1 MAAGCRIRPLPDG
14 ARSARGRTASL
25 EKYNVTSQIIG
36 LRFGQAPAPISILD
50 FAMAGRGYTA
60 HEALS
65 ASVELARLVDRRG
78 FARYWVA
85 EHHSMPGVTT
95 SSPPMLLARLVG
107 ETKRIRLGAG
117 GMMLPNFPPLV
128 VAEQFGLLASFA
140 PGRIDLGVGRAP
152 GTDMT
157 TAAALRRG
165 QIGAE
170 DFPNQLMELLAFL
183 DADFPAGN
191 AYGNRVNA
199 VPGPWQDSENG
210 VPRSFQRPPVWLLGS
225 SGFSA
230 QLAAHLGFPFA
241 FAAHLADEN
250 LHLALDLYR
259 SRFRPSAVLDRPYV
273 IVSSGV
279 MAADDE
285 HEAHRQ
291 SWAYSHAMMR
301 MSQGKSFVVPTPEEA
316 EAYAYSQQERQ
327 IIGMWNAKT
336 MIGTG
341 EQVVEKLNARQTQT
355 GADEMMILNLGHTPA
370 AIHRSTELIA
380 NVYGMPEDVGA

>member
-25 EKYNVTSQIIG
+25 EKYTVPSQITG

-95 SSPPMLLARLVG
+95 SSLPMLLARLVG

-170 DFPNQLMELLAFL
+170 DFPNQIMELLAFL

-199 VPGPWQDSENG
+199 VPGPCQDSENG

-259 SRFRPSAVLDRPYV
+259 SRFRPSAVLDRPY
-273 IVSSGV
+273 
-279 MAADDE
+279 
-285 HEAHRQ
+285 
-291 SWAYSHAMMR
+291 
-301 MSQGKSFVVPTPEEA
+301 
-316 EAYAYSQQERQ
+316 
-327 IIGMWNAKT
+327 
-336 MIGTG
+336 
-341 EQVVEKLNARQTQT
+341 
-355 GADEMMILNLGHTPA
+355 
-370 AIHRSTELIA
+370 
-380 NVYGMPEDVGA
+380 

>member
-1 MAAGCRIRPLPDG
+1 M
-14 ARSARGRTASL
+14 SS
-25 EKYNVTSQIIG
+25 EIIG
-36 LRFGQAPAPISILD
+36 TRVGNAPVPISILD
-50 FAMAGRGYTA
+50 FAMAGQGLTA
-60 HEALS
+60 REALA

-107 ETKRIRLGAG
+107 ETRRIRLGAG

-128 VAEQFGLLASFA
+128 VAEQFGLLASMA
-140 PGRIDLGVGRAP
+140 PNRIDLGIGRAP

-170 DFPNQLMELLAFL
+170 DFPQQLMELLAFL
-183 DADFPAGN
+183 DADFPGGN
-191 AYGNRVNA
+191 PYGGRVQA

-241 FAAHLADEN
+241 FAAHLADQN
-250 LHLALDLYR
+250 LDIALDLYR
-259 SRFRPSAVLDRPYV
+259 SRFQPSAVLDRPYV

-285 HEAHRQ
+285 REAQRQ

-301 MSQGKSFVVPTPEEA
+301 MSQGKSFVVPTPENA
-316 EAYAYSQQERQ
+316 EAYSYTPQERQ
-327 IIGMWNAKT
+327 IIGTWDAKT
-336 MIGTG
+336 MKGTG
-341 EQVVEKLNARQTQT
+341 AQVAVQLNARQQHTR
-355 GADEMMILNLGHTPA
+355 ADEMMILNLGHTPS

-380 NVYGMPEDVGA
+380 DAYNMPEDISTIP

>member
-1 MAAGCRIRPLPDG
+1 M
-14 ARSARGRTASL
+14 
-25 EKYNVTSQIIG
+25 TSQIIG
-36 LRFGQAPAPISILD
+36 ARVGQAPVPLSILD
-50 FAMAGRGYTA
+50 FAMAGQGLTA
-60 HEALS
+60 REALA
-65 ASVELARLVDRRG
+65 ASVDLAQLVDRRG

-128 VAEQFGLLASFA
+128 VAEQFGLLASMA
-140 PGRIDLGVGRAP
+140 PGRIDLGIGRAP
-152 GTDMT
+152 GTDMA

-170 DFPNQLMELLAFL
+170 DFPNQLMELLGFL
-183 DADFPAGN
+183 DADFPGGN
-191 AYGNRVNA
+191 PYGSRVQA

-210 VPRSFQRPPVWLLGS
+210 VPRSFARPPVWLLGS

-250 LHLALDLYR
+250 LEVALDFYR
-259 SRFRPSAVLDRPYV
+259 NRFRPSALLDKPYV

-285 HEAHRQ
+285 REARRQ

-301 MSQGKSFVVPTPEEA
+301 MSQGKSFVVPTPENA
-316 EAYAYSQQERQ
+316 EAYAYTRQERQ
-327 IIGMWNAKT
+327 IIDIWDAKT
-336 MIGTG
+336 MKGTG
-341 EQVVEKLNARQTQT
+341 AQVVEQLNARQKHT
-355 GADEMMILNLGHTPA
+355 GADEMMILNLGHTPS
-370 AIHRSTELIA
+370 AIHRSVELIA
-380 NVYGMPEDVGA
+380 DAFGMPEDADQSRQ

>member
-1 MAAGCRIRPLPDG
+1 MTSG
-14 ARSARGRTASL
+14 ALDLSYS
-25 EKYNVTSQIIG
+25 EKDVTSQIIG
-36 LRFGQAPAPISILD
+36 TRVGRAPVPISILD
-50 FAMAGRGYTA
+50 FAMAGQGLTA
-60 HEALS
+60 REALA
-65 ASVELARLVDRRG
+65 ASVDLARLVDRRG
-78 FARYWVA
+78 FTRYWVA

-128 VAEQFGLLASFA
+128 IAEQFGLLASMA
-140 PGRIDLGVGRAP
+140 PGRIDLGIGRAP
-152 GTDMT
+152 GTDMA

-170 DFPNQLMELLAFL
+170 DFPRQLMELLAFL

-191 AYGNRVNA
+191 PYGGRVQA

-210 VPRSFQRPPVWLLGS
+210 VPRSFTRPPVWLLGS

-241 FAAHLADEN
+241 FAAHLADES
-250 LHLALDLYR
+250 LDVALDLYR
-259 SRFRPSAVLDRPYV
+259 SRFRPSALLDKPYV
-273 IVSSGV
+273 VVSSGV

-285 HEAHRQ
+285 REAKRQ

-301 MSQGKSFVVPTPEEA
+301 MSQGKSFVVPTPEYA
-316 EAYAYSQQERQ
+316 EGYSYTRQERQ
-327 IIGMWNAKT
+327 IIDMWDAKT

-341 EQVVEKLNARQTQT
+341 EQVVEKLNARQKHT
-355 GADEMMILNLGHTPA
+355 GADEMMILNLGHTPS

-380 NVYGMPEDVGA
+380 NAYGLPEEADQAQQQASTT